1 MGKLKLK
8 EVPKKVDDT
17 ARLNKEVKTKKDTLK
32 IWKGELREFAEANDT
47 FILEGSKSDAKFSA
61 SSKKAECN
69 PQELLE
75 VLRNLDMEHLFYSL
89 LDVKVGEVRKLL
101 GDIIADDLI
110 SVDKDAWGKVTFKI
124 KK

>member
-8 EVPKKVDDT
+8 EVPEKVDAT
-17 ARLNKEVKTKKDTLK
+17 ARLNKEVKTKTITLK

-47 FILEGSKSDAKFSA
+47 FILEGSKSDANFSA
-61 SSKKAECN
+61 SSKKAECS

-110 SVDKDAWGKVTFKI
+110 SVEKNAWGKVTFKI